1 MPAMFVGEPLRVVA
15 PGSKHLLL
23 GELASKG
30 RSYSAEN
37 RKGYAMG
44 LTHSPHMLLEKEIP
58 PWTQTC
64 YNVRKV
70 NLPFGLHIL
79 DMCTRTDRYYV

>member
-30 RSYSAEN
+30 RSYSAEK

-44 LTHSPHMLLEKEIP
+44 LTHSTHML
-58 PWTQTC
+58 
-64 YNVRKV
+64 
-70 NLPFGLHIL
+70 
-79 DMCTRTDRYYV
+79 D